1 MTPVKRLPSQRAQRT
16 RLRIIEAARD
26 LFVADGYGATSLQD
40 IATRAG
46 VAVQTVY
53 FVFGNKRT
61 LLKELVDVTV
71 AGDDEPVAT
80 MDRPWFRAA
89 LDAPTAHEHLRLQVA
104 GARAVLERVAPVT
117 KVLDAAVATDPE
129 VAAMWPDTHDP
140 RYLVHAAAAR
150 SLAAKPGARVS
161 AQDAADLLYG
171 LLSPELFLLL
181 VRERGWTA
189 DRWEGWAYETLR
201 AQVCVD

>member
-1 MTPVKRLPSQRAQRT
+1 M
-16 RLRIIEAARD
+16 
-26 LFVADGYGATSLQD
+26 
-40 IATRAG
+40 AG
-46 VAVQTVY
+46 NSKTVY
-53 FVFGNKRT
+53 FVVGNKRT

-89 LDAPTAHEHLRLQVA
+89 LDAPTADEHLRLHVA
-104 GARAVLERVAPVT
+104 GVRAVLERVAPVT

-140 RYLVHAAAAR
+140 RYLVQAAAAR
-150 SLAAKPGARVS
+150 SLAAKPGARVA

-171 LLSPELFLLL
+171 LLSPELYLLL
-181 VRERGWTA
+181 VGERGRTA
-189 DRWEGWAYETLR
+189 ERWEGWAYETLR
-201 AQVCVD
+201 SQLCVD